1 MKMNELV
8 GLFLA
13 DFRKK
18 SGFTLDDIA
27 TASRKFG
34 SGWSTGT
41 LSAMERGG
49 SKADSLKNLL
59 VLVAAINDLTHEGY
73 RLSVVFDSLE
83 NAKVDFGDGVSV
95 DAYDIANIL
104 DGEEVSAD
112 TLGVG
117 EEEQKQL
124 GELREEAWNAARG
137 AAADSDEARKPTID
151 ALVASQGHTPT
162 LSENRAARKLDIPP
176 MYMSAWCL
184 QLFGRY
190 LDDEAASRAGEHA
203 NAQKRGAATRVILNE
218 IKAAM
223 NDKAEWLAEAMLNGD
238 M

>member
-8 GLFLA
+8 GLFLT

-18 SGFTLDDIA
+18 SGLTLDDIA

-59 VLVAAINDLTHEGY
+59 VLVATVNDLTHAGY

-83 NAKVDFGDGVSV
+83 NARVDFSDGVSV
-95 DAYDIANIL
+95 RAYDIANIL
-104 DGEEVSAD
+104 DGEEVSANN
-112 TLGVG
+112 LGIMVD
-117 EEEQKQL
+117 QKPL
-124 GELREEAWNAARG
+124 DELREETWDAARSEVI
-137 AAADSDEARKPTID
+137 DSGEAQKPNID
-151 ALVASQGHTPT
+151 ALVAAQGHTPT
-162 LSENRAARKLDIPP
+162 LSENRAAKKLDISPE
-176 MYMSAWCL
+176 YVSGWCL

-190 LDDEAASRAGEHA
+190 LDDEAASRAGERA
-203 NAQKRGAATRVILNE
+203 NAQKRGAATRAILGE

-223 NDKAEWLAEAMLNGD
+223 SDRAEWLAEVAINGD
-238 M
+238 